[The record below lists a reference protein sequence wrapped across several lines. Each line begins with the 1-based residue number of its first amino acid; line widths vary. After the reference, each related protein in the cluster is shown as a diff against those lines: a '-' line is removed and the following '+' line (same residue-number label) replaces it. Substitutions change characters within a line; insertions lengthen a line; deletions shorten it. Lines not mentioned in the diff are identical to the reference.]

1 MSTTRKIAL
10 TSAAAHLVA
19 MPAAYDAARV
29 TADDLA
35 HDSALCPA
43 RAELEPLHV
52 VTSTRWRGAVDTAAI
67 DGGEA
72 HEADMADSARQAL
85 EAWDDALR
93 ACDDGDAGA
102 AVEALTRASQLAAA
116 AGANEDE
123 RDALAM
129 FNE

>member
-1 MSTTRKIAL
+1 MNATRKIAL
-10 TSAAAHLVA
+10 TSAADYLIA
-19 MPAAYDAARV
+19 MPANYHPARV
-29 TADDLA
+29 TMDDFVN
-35 HDSALCPA
+35 DSALCSA
-43 RAELEPLHV
+43 RLELVPLHRA
-52 VTSTRWRGAVDTAAI
+52 TAALWTQAVDTAAL
-67 DGGEA
+67 DGGEKR
-72 HEADMADSARQAL
+72 EADMRDSMRQAL
-85 EAWDDALR
+85 DAWDDALC